1 MASSFYY
8 KRCGDFFLAN
18 DLRLG
23 LEKLGYEVEYR
34 FREDYEDGKQIEFGD
49 AGNVIYFK
57 GYYVF
62 DKLPKDDNEKRK
74 TFLYVYYM
82 EGLKPQLFDEVDM
95 VVGASATFV
104 ENYVKTRG
112 KSWAVIPQFT
122 NPDRFKIMPKDD
134 SKKTEVLFVGSNN
147 YKDGRESVQ
156 FAIDAGADLS
166 VYGKRWEDKLDKKYL
181 KGEFIDNDEL
191 FGFYQNAKI
200 VLNDHREEMRVL
212 GFLSNRVYDV
222 SASGGFLLTDY
233 VEEIEKIYGD
243 SIVMYK
249 DFDDFKKKL
258 KYYLENEDERI
269 KKVMKAREITLREF
283 TNVEAAKKFDIIFN
297 SIVKN

>member
-1 MASSFYY
+1 LS
-8 KRCGDFFLAN
+8 
-18 DLRLG
+18 G
-23 LEKLGYEVEYR
+23 L
-34 FREDYEDGKQIEFGD
+34 I
-49 AGNVIYFK
+49 
-57 GYYVF
+57 
-62 DKLPKDDNEKRK
+62 
-74 TFLYVYYM
+74 
-82 EGLKPQLFDEVDM
+82 
-95 VVGASATFV
+95 S
-104 ENYVKTRG
+104 
-112 KSWAVIPQFT
+112 
-122 NPDRFKIMPKDD
+122 
-134 SKKTEVLFVGSNN
+134 
-147 YKDGRESVQ
+147 
-156 FAIDAGADLS
+156 
-166 VYGKRWEDKLDKKYL
+166 YL
-181 KGEFIDNDEL
+181 IDNDEL